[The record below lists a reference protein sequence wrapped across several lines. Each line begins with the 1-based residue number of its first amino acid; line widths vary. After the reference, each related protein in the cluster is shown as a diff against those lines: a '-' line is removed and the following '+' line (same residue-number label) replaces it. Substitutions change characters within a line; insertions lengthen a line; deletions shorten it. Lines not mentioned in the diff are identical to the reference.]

1 MIAEKKIAELG
12 IVLPAGS
19 KPAAKYVPAVRT
31 GNLIFVSGQIP
42 TADGKLAYTG
52 KAGGALT
59 LEDAQAAARL
69 CMINGLAAL
78 KAELGDLDRVRQIAA
93 DTEVAVGH
101 IYRQGLRRRNHLLEA
116 VDIDVI
122 VSDTLH
128 LRKLDNLLL
137 LTHVVDID
145 KLGVD
150 LGISRHK

>member
-78 KAELGDLDRVRQIAA
+78 KAELGDLDRVRQIVKLQAFVATENGFDKQHLVANAA
-93 DTEVAVGH
+93 SELLGEVFGDAGVHARTAVGVN
-101 IYRQGLRRRNHLLEA
+101 QLPMDAA
-116 VDIDVI
+116 VEIELI
-122 VSDTLH
+122 AE
-128 LRKLDNLLL
+128 
-137 LTHVVDID
+137 VD
-145 KLGVD
+145 
-150 LGISRHK
+150 